1 MELTE
6 EIRHFVFEKYIK
18 PARDEGKTKVVVV
31 SGEVHSRM
39 GLKNRMPAVCNAL
52 RAEKFQDYYNIQLI
66 QEVRLPSVKG
76 DSSTNQFSFSL
87 K

>member
-6 EIRHFVFEKYIK
+6 EIRPFVFEKYLK

-31 SGEVHSRM
+31 SGDVHSGM
-39 GLKNRMPAVCNAL
+39 GLKNRLPAVCNAL
-52 RAEKFQDYYNIQLI
+52 RGEKFQEEYNIQLI

-76 DSSTNQFSFSL
+76 DSSPNQFSFSL